1 MEPAMGFILSA
12 KITIY
17 SMRELRCSS
26 FGFSTRL
33 RRLQFMYIAM
43 FIIFWTILITVIVYK
58 VAEFR
63 AEERAK
69 SYMGKVVVRMF
80 QIFAVKMNDLDLD
93 EDDEPS
99 SDMLQGI
106 ALEAFNEAFD
116 EFATSEITNKKG
128 N

>member
-1 MEPAMGFILSA
+1 
-12 KITIY
+12 
-17 SMRELRCSS
+17 
-26 FGFSTRL
+26 
-33 RRLQFMYIAM
+33 MYIAM

-63 AEERAK
+63 TEERAK
-69 SYMGKVVVRMF
+69 SYMGQVVVRMF
-80 QIFAVKMNDLDLD
+80 QIFAVKVNDLDLN

-99 SDMLQGI
+99 SDMLQDI
-106 ALEAFNEAFD
+106 ALDAFNEAFD

>member
-1 MEPAMGFILSA
+1 
-12 KITIY
+12 
-17 SMRELRCSS
+17 
-26 FGFSTRL
+26 
-33 RRLQFMYIAM
+33 M
-43 FIIFWTILITVIVYK
+43 FIIFWTILITVIVY
-58 VAEFR
+58 
-63 AEERAK
+63 
-69 SYMGKVVVRMF
+69 
-80 QIFAVKMNDLDLD
+80 D